1 MIIKVVELLESE
13 QYTEYAEGGA
23 ISKKEKRYGLV
34 ENFLNVSKIV
44 SFREVSRERYKQESL
59 PDGLIDG
66 QQFTYVSLS
75 GTNRGVVVVDSPQSL
90 QEKINT
96 ISVLSLNN
104 KNVLKG

>member
-13 QYTEYAEGGA
+13 QYTEYAEDGA

-34 ENFLNVSKIV
+34 ENFLSVSKIV
-44 SFREVSRERYKQESL
+44 SFREVDREKYKQEHL
-59 PDGLIDG
+59 PEGLIDE
-66 QQFTYVSLS
+66 QQFTYVSLV

-96 ISVLSLNN
+96 ISVLSSNN
-104 KNVLKG
+104 KNILRG